1 MNTYSVI
8 STIAQGELALP
19 PAQQTFDLAD
29 RALLKSNHPVV
40 EDTIA
45 FPTPP
50 LVRAIETIIHI
61 IGSGGSGCAFTAFPR
76 FGKTRTITYCCTRL
90 PEVFP
95 NIPIFSFPAHDES
108 HQTSNK
114 FFEWLYETTVF
125 DIKSARTP
133 RKIRKMLVN
142 AWFLEAATRRSRKL
156 ICFGDEMQRWTAN
169 EFTWLIDISNDLE
182 AMGVRMTSILFAQQQ
197 LAHNRAVFLRDG
209 RSDIVGRFMSRWFA
223 FGGIESALELQEVF
237 HCYDDVEHGEFPPG
251 SNLSYTRFFMPL
263 AFDAGWRLA
272 NCAGLCWE
280 IFLAQANQ
288 RLKRASTARV
298 SVGMRWIAEA
308 VQFALTHYG
317 DLDRTKFSIAKDQ
330 WIRAI
335 ESTGFAETVGV
346 TYKPDTEG

>member
-1 MNTYSVI
+1 MNTSSLI
-8 STIAQGELALP
+8 EFAQDQLPLP
-19 PAQQTFDLAD
+19 PVQQRFELSD
-29 RALLKSNHPVV
+29 RALLFENHPVRV
-40 EDTIA
+40 DTIA

-50 LVRAIETIIHI
+50 VIRAVETIIHI

-76 FGKTRTITYCCTRL
+76 FGKTRTITYCCARL

-95 NIPIFSFPAHDES
+95 NIPIFSFPAHDDS

-125 DIKSARTP
+125 DIKSTRTP
-133 RKIRKMLVN
+133 RKIRNMLVR

-182 AMGVRMTSILFAQQQ
+182 ALGVRMTSVLFAQQQ
-197 LAHNRAVFLRDG
+197 LAHNRAIFLRDG
-209 RSDIVGRFMSRWFA
+209 RSDIVGRFMSRWFE
-223 FGGIESALELQEVF
+223 FGGIESALELQEVLG
-237 HCYDDVEHGEFPPG
+237 CYDDAEHGEYPAG
-251 SNLSYTRFFMPL
+251 SNLSYSRFFMPK

-272 NCAGLCWE
+272 DCAGLCWE

-288 RLKRASTARV
+288 RLKRAATAKI

-308 VQFALTHYG
+308 VQFALTHYC
-317 DLDRTKFSIAKDQ
+317 DLDRTKFSIARDQ
-330 WIRAI
+330 WITAI
-335 ESTGFAETVGV
+335 ESTGFADTVGV
-346 TYKPDTEG
+346 TYKPGAAE